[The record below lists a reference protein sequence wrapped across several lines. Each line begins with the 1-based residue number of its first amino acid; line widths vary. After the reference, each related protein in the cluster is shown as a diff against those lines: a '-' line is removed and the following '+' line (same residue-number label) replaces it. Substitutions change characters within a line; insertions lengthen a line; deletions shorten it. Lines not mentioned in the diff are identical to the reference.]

1 MPARSRKQQKYL
13 YWRFGPA
20 WVKRHHFDKV
30 RKKRRKR
37 K

>member
-1 MPARSRKQQKYL
+1 MPARSRKQQRFL
-13 YWRFGPA
+13 YANNGKA

-30 RKKRRKR
+30 KRKKK